1 MYQIGLCYTD
11 KPRYV
16 TRSVTRLSDTPAPSS
31 LAPRYNIRSTSQ
43 LQSQQQPTTTSVP
56 PPPQSL
62 LSATSPLNTPSPAT
76 SLSQPPSSNSIKPGA
91 LRRLLLSR
99 AASLRA
105 KPHFTADKARNTIP
119 VNNANFHYPTIT
131 PIKQTN
137 EFSLT
142 TALAMTGIAASK
154 VIDATQAEMHK
165 CLIKYGSF
173 QPIQYADIEATAIR
187 LPSILFYKQKDLD
200 LKARLVVCGTPN
212 YIPSDARGVT
222 YARAAD
228 PANIIA
234 VDAAY
239 RADAIHRNAL
249 NQLITFTTDIPSAY
263 LQNNLTRQDTA
274 GHQVVMKLPTKLSHP
289 LAGT

>member
-16 TRSVTRLSDTPAPSS
+16 TRSVTRLSNTPAPSS

-165 CLIKYGSF
+165 CLIQYGSF
-173 QPIQYADIEATAIR
+173 QPNTLTSRR
-187 LPSILFYKQKDLD
+187 LQSAFLVFYFTSKRTSTS
-200 LKARLVVCGTPN
+200 RLA
-212 YIPSDARGVT
+212 SWF
-222 YARAAD
+222 
-228 PANIIA
+228 A
-234 VDAAY
+234 V
-239 RADAIHRNAL
+239 
-249 NQLITFTTDIPSAY
+249 
-263 LQNNLTRQDTA
+263 
-274 GHQVVMKLPTKLSHP
+274 LPTTYPQTQEESPMLGLPIPPTLLQSTQP
-289 LAGT
+289 TVLTQYTVTPSTSS